1 LGGLFEPLN
10 WQKIINERS
19 EMSDVKAIKILERL
33 QNNDVLIN
41 RGDIIQDIQDI
52 LEFLTKRKAVK

>member
-1 LGGLFEPLN
+1 
-10 WQKIINERS
+10 
-19 EMSDVKAIKILERL
+19 MSDVKAIKILERL